1 MSGQIKKAAL
11 TGGITERSYIMNNE
25 DKILAILA
33 EMKEDL
39 AAVKATQVKQGEQ
52 LATQGEQLA
61 EVKAAQTAQSEQL
74 AEVTATQAIQQSQ
87 LDKLVEMQD
96 ELRTA
101 VNRVAMAQEQ
111 DMLPYIKLLDEG
123 HHDIMR
129 QLVTKERVEVLEKD
143 MRIVKGAVKKHTQQ
157 IAALGKAN

>member
-1 MSGQIKKAAL
+1 MS
-11 TGGITERSYIMNNE
+11 NE
-25 DKILAILA
+25 EKILAMLEQIQSKL
-33 EMKEDL
+33 EQHDVMFE
-39 AAVKATQVKQGEQ
+39 KQGEQ
-52 LATQGEQLA
+52 LAAQGEQLA

-129 QLVTKERVEVLEKD
+129 QLVTKERVEVMEKD
-143 MRIVKGAVKKHTQQ
+143 MRIVKGALKKHTQQ

>member
-1 MSGQIKKAAL
+1 
-11 TGGITERSYIMNNE
+11 MNNE

-123 HHDIMR
+123 HHYIMR